1 MLTFI
6 TIGASE
12 TEEIIGYTKDL
23 LSDLTPILLIITG
36 IAVGLLIFW
45 AIMSAIKKH

>member
-6 TIGASE
+6 TIDAGDI
-12 TEEIIGYTKDL
+12 TEMIGYASDL
-23 LSDLTPILLIITG
+23 LADLHDLLLVIVG

-45 AIMSAIKKH
+45 AIMSAIRR

>member
-6 TIGASE
+6 TIDAGDI
-12 TEEIIGYTKDL
+12 TEMIGYAKDL
-23 LSDLTPILLIITG
+23 LTDLHDLLLVIVG

-45 AIMSAIKKH
+45 AIMSAIRR